1 MKNCIIKRFVLKQL
15 NKLLDNNKASV
26 DKARESVRT
35 WTTRTRK
42 ILECLESLEAK
53 LEDSNIDDNELKAFV
68 QEMQDLV
75 KEW

>member
-1 MKNCIIKRFVLKQL
+1 MNCLLKKFIL
-15 NKLLDNNKASV
+15 KTVNSTLGNNKASV
-26 DKARESVRT
+26 DKARESVRM

-42 ILECLESLEAK
+42 VLECLESLEAK
-53 LEDSNIDDNELKAFV
+53 LEDNNIDDNELKAFV